1 MGVINMNSKVIFAF
15 IFANVILVDSK
26 PAAYDFASL
35 ENAIRDMG
43 IQLKHGH
50 SMEEIDSMEE
60 FERLEDHGHSV
71 EKRGADLDLDEEEER
86 KYQELM
92 KEVEAS
98 PAAARVEGSNQN
110 NAEASRVEAALK
122 EFDKNINEAIKKN
135 EAVVNEVEKDMDEGI
150 AYP

>member
-1 MGVINMNSKVIFAF
+1 MNSKVIFAF

-71 EKRGADLDLDEEEER
+71 EKRQGYREFLNIFLGTWCSHLTIFHNRNFEFKICLLDSWTTLIDFT
-86 KYQELM
+86 L
-92 KEVEAS
+92 
-98 PAAARVEGSNQN
+98 N
-110 NAEASRVEAALK
+110 L
-122 EFDKNINEAIKKN
+122 
-135 EAVVNEVEKDMDEGI
+135 
-150 AYP
+150 